1 MSDKREVLIQV
12 KDLKKYFGNNKVLD
26 GITTDIRKGEV
37 VAIIGHPVPEN
48 PLFCGLSICLRF
60 PPAADFL

>member
-37 VAIIGHPVPEN
+37 VAIIAT
-48 PLFCGLSICLRF
+48 FRF
-60 PPAADFL
+60 RKIYFFAVSQSA

>member
-26 GITTDIRKGEV
+26 GITTDIRRGEV
-37 VAIIGHPVPEN
+37 VAIISQFPVPEIH
-48 PLFCGLSICLRF
+48 FFAVSQS
-60 PPAADFL
+60 A